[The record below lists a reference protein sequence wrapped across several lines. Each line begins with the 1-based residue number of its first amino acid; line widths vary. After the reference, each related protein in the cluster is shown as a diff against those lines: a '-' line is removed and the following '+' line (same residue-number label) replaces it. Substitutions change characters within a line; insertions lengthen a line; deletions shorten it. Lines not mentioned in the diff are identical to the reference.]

1 MGAAF
6 STAGSQRP
14 HAPLTVDRQAQ
25 TYDANGN
32 LRQGGRRT
40 MAWDGQNRPEE
51 IAAGLS
57 TVRFVY
63 GPDGARLTKTVKTD
77 PNDPVGLTTL
87 YLGPDVERAP
97 GPASAG
103 IWTIYPHPDIRL
115 QPSPGGQ
122 DAVVQRDHLGS
133 LRRLTRP
140 DGAALAS

>member
-1 MGAAF
+1 MSATF
-6 STAGSQRP
+6 PTAGSQRP
-14 HAPLTVDRQAQ
+14 HAPLAGDGLPQA
-25 TYDANGN
+25 YDNNGK
-32 LRQGGRRT
+32 LRQGGGRT
-40 MAWDGQNRPEE
+40 IAWDGENRPEE

-63 GPDGARLTKTVKTD
+63 GPDGARLTKTVKAD
-77 PNDPVGLTTL
+77 PNDPVGRTTL

-103 IWTIYPHPDIRL
+103 IWTVYPHPDIRL

-122 DAVVQRDHLGS
+122 DAIVQRDHLGS

-140 DGAALAS
+140 